1 MKTNAKTVLCDIDGT
16 IFKHIKFA
24 YEVSDID
31 PQKDLLPGVREQFE
45 DWNSKDYTI
54 VLTTGRPPSMRE
66 ITNQQLQAV
75 GLFYHELV
83 MGLPRGP
90 RVLINDLKPGSK
102 EETAVALNLTRD
114 TGMEGIYV

>member
-1 MKTNAKTVLCDIDGT
+1 MKTNAKTILCDIDGT
-16 IFKHIKFA
+16 IFKHVKFA
-24 YEVSDID
+24 YEVGDIN

-45 DWNSKDYTI
+45 DWNSKDYII

-66 ITNQQLQAV
+66 ITHQQLQSV

-90 RVLINDLKPGSK
+90 RVLINDLKPGS
-102 EETAVALNLTRD
+102 EERTAVALNLTRD
-114 TGMEGIYV
+114 TGMKDINI